1 MSHKAQMAA
10 DISAVFFC
18 IDEFAD
24 IRLVNG
30 QPMHVVDDTDSLI
43 DWKDG
48 QHTDG
53 LYAVDKL
60 YRVPANEYGARPKPG
75 AAVAIE
81 SLTYIVV
88 EATDDAG
95 VYALHLRRAK
105 A

>member
-10 DISAVFFC
+10 VVSAVFFC

-30 QPMHVVDDTDSLI
+30 QPMHVVDDTDSLV

-53 LYAVDKL
+53 LYASDKL
-60 YRVPANEYGARPKPG
+60 LRVSANEYGPRPKAG
-75 AAVAIE
+75 AAVKIDG
-81 SLTYIVV
+81 LTYIVV

-95 VYALHLRRAK
+95 VYALRLRRAK